1 MIRSDDDR
9 DVMTAGEYQRY
20 ARQMILPEVGIEGQ
34 RRLKCK
40 RVLVVGA
47 GGLGSPV
54 TMYLAA
60 AGVGSIDVI
69 DFDSVAV
76 SNLHRQILFSQD
88 DVGQSKAQVARER
101 LRAVN
106 PNVQVN
112 ALESRLEA
120 GNAAA
125 VLAPCDL
132 VVDCTDNFATR
143 YLVND
148 ACLLY
153 GKAYVYASIYQF
165 EGHLS
170 VFAAAGGPCYRCVYR
185 ESPPRDLVP
194 SCAEGGVLGVLP
206 GVMGT
211 MQGVE
216 AIKLLLGIGRPL
228 VGRLLQYD
236 ALAASV
242 REFDIARDPDCP
254 ACAPGRR
261 PSLSDAAVCAAP
273 APLGISVAELARI
286 RKLGEPLYLVDVRSS
301 VEHELASIG
310 NDFLIPLVDLQRRIG
325 EIPGDVPVVL
335 YCLSG
340 ARSAKAVELL
350 AGAGITSVRSL
361 TGGMLA
367 WKAMHAEADT

>member
-1 MIRSDDDR
+1 MSFAD

-20 ARQMILPEVGIEGQ
+20 ARQMILPEIGIEGQ
-34 RRLKCK
+34 RRLKGK

-60 AGVGSIDVI
+60 AGVGIIDVI
-69 DFDSVAV
+69 DFDRVDI

-88 DVGQSKAQVARER
+88 DIAQSKAQVARGR
-101 LRAVN
+101 LREVN

-112 ALESRLEA
+112 AIENRLDA
-120 GNAAA
+120 DNATA
-125 VLAPCDL
+125 VLGPCDL

-143 YLVND
+143 YLIND
-148 ACLLY
+148 ACLLL
-153 GKAYVYASIYQF
+153 GKPYIYASIYQF

-170 VFAAAGGPCYRCVYR
+170 VFAASGGPCYRCVYR
-185 ESPPRDLVP
+185 ESPPQDLVP

-242 REFDIARDPDCP
+242 REFEIARDPACP
-254 ACAPGRR
+254 GCAPGCR
-261 PSLSDAAVCAAP
+261 PTLSDASACAVP
-273 APLGISVAELARI
+273 ALVDSGISVAELERMRA
-286 RKLGEPLYLVDVRSS
+286 LGEPVHLVDVRNPGEHKS
-301 VEHELASIG
+301 VSIG
-310 NDFLIPLVDLQRRIG
+310 NDFLIPLVDLPGRLG
-325 EIPGDVPVVL
+325 EIPRDVPVVL

-340 ARSAKAVELL
+340 VRSAKAVELL
-350 AGAGITSVRSL
+350 ASVGITSARSL
-361 TGGMLA
+361 RGGILA
-367 WKAMHAEADT
+367 WKAMYGEGA